1 METGGLTS
9 YIDLAQIALYGFWIF
24 FAGLIWYLHREDK
37 REGYPLD
44 SERSDRT
51 GGRVRVEGFPAVPSP
66 KTFLLADGS
75 SVQAPSAATAD
86 RRPIAA
92 SPLGHGEGAALQPTG
107 DPMRDGV
114 GPASYANRAN
124 VPERMID
131 GTPMIVPMR
140 TLSGWRINRRDP
152 DPKGMTVVGCD
163 GAAAGQITDVWVDKA
178 EPQIRYLELQLTAGG
193 HVLVPYGFVKYSGGK
208 VHVNAITGAQFAHV
222 PRTASGEQVTR
233 LEEDKITGYYG
244 GGTLYATPDRLGP
257 VL

>member
-75 SVQAPSAATAD
+75 SIQAPSAATAD

-92 SPLGHGEGAALQPTG
+92 SPFGHGEGRLCNQPAIQCATVSAR
-107 DPMRDGV
+107 P
-114 GPASYANRAN
+114 
-124 VPERMID
+124 RMPI
-131 GTPMIVPMR
+131 GLTC
-140 TLSGWRINRRDP
+140 LS
-152 DPKGMTVVGCD
+152 
-163 GAAAGQITDVWVDKA
+163 A
-178 EPQIRYLELQLTAGG
+178 
-193 HVLVPYGFVKYSGGK
+193 
-208 VHVNAITGAQFAHV
+208 
-222 PRTASGEQVTR
+222 
-233 LEEDKITGYYG
+233 
-244 GGTLYATPDRLGP
+244 
-257 VL
+257 